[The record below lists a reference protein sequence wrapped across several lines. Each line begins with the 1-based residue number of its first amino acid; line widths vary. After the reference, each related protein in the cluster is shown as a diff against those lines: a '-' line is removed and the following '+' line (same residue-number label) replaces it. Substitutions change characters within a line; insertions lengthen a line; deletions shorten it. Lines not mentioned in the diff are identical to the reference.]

1 MNTSPAWKNEYALGI
16 EDIDHQHQYF
26 FLLIRRLQTLFAKES
41 EPRFISNLIDELVKY
56 AVFHFKS
63 EENIMEY
70 RAYPHLVEHR
80 IKHIRLIEELNVEK
94 IRYDC
99 GTTDS
104 AAFVAFLVRWLIS
117 HTTTEDAKFGDYI
130 RALRQK
136 D

>member
-1 MNTSPAWKNEYALGI
+1 MTTPAWKNEYAVGI

-26 FLLIRRLQTLFAKES
+26 FLLIQRLQNLFAKGS

-70 RAYPHLVEHR
+70 RAYPHLMEHR
-80 IKHIRLIEELNVEK
+80 IKHIRLIEELNIEK

-104 AAFVAFLVRWLIS
+104 VALVAFLERWFTS
-117 HTTTEDAKFGDYI
+117 HTTTEDAKFGNFV
-130 RALRQK
+130 RELCQK
-136 D
+136 G